1 MADPGAVAE
10 IRRILL
16 LNLGIRENRP
26 SAVGVKVELPSVFP
40 VSAKEASPYNIPE
53 WFRALQILGDPG

>member
-26 SAVGVKVELPSVFP
+26 SAIGVKVELPSVFP
-40 VSAKEASPYNIPE
+40 VSAQEASPY
-53 WFRALQILGDPG
+53 